1 MKSHLQK
8 NRVGDQTCSRVCVV
22 QVVRVLGV
30 VRVDDRWCPLV
41 GSATRETSWRWG
53 RDRRGRHWD
62 LTVGKEI
69 AIRFFSII
77 NAFYKPSSKN

>member
-1 MKSHLQK
+1 MKNYLQK
-8 NRVGDQTCSRVCVV
+8 NCVGDQTCSRVCVV
-22 QVVRVLGV
+22 QVVRVLRV

-62 LTVGKEI
+62 LTDVGEEVGLR
-69 AIRFFSII
+69 AIFSII
-77 NAFYKPSSKN
+77 NHCEINQI